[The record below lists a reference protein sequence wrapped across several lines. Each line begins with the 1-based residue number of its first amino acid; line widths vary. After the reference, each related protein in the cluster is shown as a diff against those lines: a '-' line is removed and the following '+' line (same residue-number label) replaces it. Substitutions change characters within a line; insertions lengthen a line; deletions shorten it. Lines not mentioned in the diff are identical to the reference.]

1 MSKVTVGLLF
11 FAFMVIILPL
21 GYMQH
26 EFGHVIA
33 AKMAD
38 IPVTLSY
45 YCVHEPEDLDARGY
59 YLLCLG
65 GPLATWSFAVA
76 GFVVLFIGRWRNW
89 WNRDRAPSIG
99 QILLTC
105 VALFCARSLLD
116 GFFFIRSGFEGG
128 AGDERMILDYM
139 GVPLVPVVFLE
150 IIVAAFITVKSFR
163 YISRGY
169 RLPSALGY
177 TIGLFAG
184 LFLWMGV
191 VGPIVLP

>member
-1 MSKVTVGLLF
+1 MSKVTVGLVF
-11 FAFMVIILPL
+11 FALMIIILPL

-26 EFGHVIA
+26 EIGHVIA

-45 YCVHEPEDLDARGY
+45 YCVHEPPDLGARGY
-59 YLLCLG
+59 CLLCLG

-76 GFVVLFIGRWRNW
+76 GFVVLFVGRRRNW
-89 WNRDRAPSIG
+89 WDRGKAPSIG

-105 VALFCARSLLD
+105 VALFSARSLLD
-116 GFFFIRSGFEGG
+116 GFFFIRTGFEGG
-128 AGDERMILDYM
+128 AGDERMILDYL

-150 IIVAAFITVKSFR
+150 IIVAAFIAVMSFR

-169 RLPSALGY
+169 RLSSVIGY
-177 TIGLFAG
+177 TAGLFAG
-184 LFLWMGV
+184 LFLWMSV
-191 VGPIVLP
+191 VGPILLP